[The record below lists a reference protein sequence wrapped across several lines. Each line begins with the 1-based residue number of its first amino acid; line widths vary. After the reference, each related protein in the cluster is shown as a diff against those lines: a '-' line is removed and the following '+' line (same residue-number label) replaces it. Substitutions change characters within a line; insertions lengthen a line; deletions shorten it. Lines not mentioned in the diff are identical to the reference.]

1 MRRIEGFP
9 LWIGNARDARD
20 MRGVHDFGIEA
31 IVDLAIE
38 ELPIPTTRELIYLRF
53 PLHDDD
59 SNSPVLLRTLR
70 DTLEAVVGNLIPTLI
85 ACSAGMSRSP
95 AIAAVIISQFMGVS
109 PEEALRQISV
119 DAAVD
124 VSPALW
130 KSLLA
135 NRYGR

>member
-20 MRGVHDFGIEA
+20 MRGVHAMGIEA
-31 IVDLAIE
+31 LVDLAVE
-38 ELPIPTTRELIYLRF
+38 EPPISTTRELIYLRF

>member
-9 LWIGNARDARD
+9 LWIGNARDAREL
-20 MRGVHDFGIEA
+20 RGVHELGIEA
-31 IVDLAIE
+31 IFDLAVE
-38 ELPIPTTRELIYLRF
+38 EPPIPTTRELIYLRF

-70 DTLEAVVGNLIPTLI
+70 DTLETVVGNLIPTLI

-95 AIAAVIISQFMGVS
+95 AIAAVIVSQFMGVS
-109 PEEALRQISV
+109 PEEALRHVSAG
-119 DAAVD
+119 AAVD
-124 VSPALW
+124 VSPGLW